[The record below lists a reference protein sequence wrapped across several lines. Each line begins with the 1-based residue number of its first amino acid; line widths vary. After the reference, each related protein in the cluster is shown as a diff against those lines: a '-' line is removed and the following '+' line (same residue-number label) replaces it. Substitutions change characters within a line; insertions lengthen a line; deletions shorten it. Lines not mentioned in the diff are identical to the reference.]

1 MGAMNW
7 VDTIALLKEA
17 GYTQTEIALEC
28 GCAQNTIS
36 DLSTGK
42 SQQTSFAIGQ
52 GLQRLAGKAKRAAA
66 RKPKNEQERV

>member
-17 GYTQTEIALEC
+17 GYTQTEIAQEC

-42 SQQTSFAIGQ
+42 SENPSFAIGQ
-52 GLQRLAGKAKRAAA
+52 SLQRLASKAKRAAA
-66 RKPKNEQERV
+66 RKPKNESEKV